1 MKNLGELLRPNIIRL
16 LSNCDDDRFRERGKG
31 VLLDA
36 NENPYNVP
44 QNRYPDAL
52 SAELKASVSKIWNVD
67 SRKIFVGNGTDEM
80 IDLLYKCFVRPE
92 TDNVVSIYPTY
103 QRYFDYA
110 VINDAEYRKVTLDS
124 DFQVSAEQ
132 ILAECDSNTKIVWLC
147 SPNNPTG
154 NCLRR
159 DEIRKLLSSF
169 GGIVVVDEAYVRF
182 SNEKS
187 MIEDLAACSNLVV
200 LDTLSTAWGCASA
213 RIGLAFANAAIA
225 DVLNH
230 VRSPYN
236 ISQQAQM
243 AAIEVLGDVY
253 EADKRLKTILL
264 ERDRLEDAFR
274 LLPYCR
280 KVYHSDANF
289 LLVAFEDAQNVYT
302 YLQQNAIFVCDQ
314 TSVQGCS
321 GCLRITVGTKS
332 ENNKLL
338 SALRQY

>member
-1 MKNLGELLRPNIIRL
+1 M
-16 LSNCDDDRFRERGKG
+16 
-31 VLLDA
+31 
-36 NENPYNVP
+36 
-44 QNRYPDAL
+44 
-52 SAELKASVSKIWNVD
+52 
-67 SRKIFVGNGTDEM
+67 
-80 IDLLYKCFVRPE
+80 
-92 TDNVVSIYPTY
+92 
-103 QRYFDYA
+103 
-110 VINDAEYRKVTLDS
+110 
-124 DFQVSAEQ
+124 
-132 ILAECDSNTKIVWLC
+132 
-147 SPNNPTG
+147 
-154 NCLRR
+154 
-159 DEIRKLLSSF
+159 
-169 GGIVVVDEAYVRF
+169 DEAYVRF

-302 YLQQNAIFVCDQ
+302 YLQQNGIFVCDQ

>member
-1 MKNLGELLRPNIIRL
+1 MRDISELLRPNITRL
-16 LSNCDDDRFRERGKG
+16 LSNEGEGKLDERGNG

-44 QNRYPDAL
+44 QNRYPDASL
-52 SAELKASVSKIWNVD
+52 YELKAFVSKIWDVGVQN
-67 SRKIFVGNGTDEM
+67 IFVGNGTDET
-80 IDLLYKCFVRPE
+80 IDVIYKCFVRPGI
-92 TDNVVSIYPTY
+92 DNVVAISPTY
-103 QRYFDYA
+103 RRYFDYA
-110 VINDAEYRKVTLDS
+110 VVNDAEYRKVELDG
-124 DFQVSAEQ
+124 DFQVTAAK
-132 ILAECDSNTKIVWLC
+132 ILAECDSNTKVVWLC

-154 NCLRR
+154 NSLRKA
-159 DEIRKLLSSF
+159 EMLNLLSSF
-169 GGIVVVDEAYVRF
+169 GGIVVVDEAYIRF
-182 SNEKS
+182 SREKS
-187 MIEDLAACSNLVV
+187 MRAELDVNENLIV

-213 RIGLAFANAAIA
+213 RIGLAFASARFAN
-225 DVLNH
+225 VLNK

-236 ISQQAQM
+236 ISMPAQK
-243 AAIEVLGDVY
+243 AAVEVLGDVY
-253 EADKRLKTILL
+253 EADKRIKTILL

-289 LLVAFEDAQNVYT
+289 LLVAFENAQDVYT
-302 YLQQNAIFVCDQ
+302 YLKQKGIFVCDQ

-321 GCLRITVGTKS
+321 YSLRITVGTKS